1 MLSPLAEPKGEGVSS
16 TEVLWA
22 LPRPDGAL
30 QDQPGPESGLAAALA
45 PLPMKPGNSVLSGQA
60 AQPEGLAGTVDSGAP
75 GGLPCCI
82 TALS

>member
-45 PLPMKPGNSVLSGQA
+45 PLPMESVTQFCLDKPRSLR
-60 AQPEGLAGTVDSGAP
+60 D
-75 GGLPCCI
+75 
-82 TALS
+82 